1 MDATDDAPTD
11 VSSLPLL
18 IDPSDA
24 LLAAS
29 RLEAACP
36 AGRRHSAILGR
47 LVNAAEA
54 ERLDRQRD
62 DDLRRHATVGGARPG
77 DSAAGPSRDDSTC
90 GMRRRA
96 PVFDWDH
103 DDGKVIASH

>member
-1 MDATDDAPTD
+1 MEATDDIPTD

-18 IDPSDA
+18 IDPSGA
-24 LLAAS
+24 LLAAR

-62 DDLRRHATVGGARPG
+62 DDLRRHARVCGSRP
-77 DSAAGPSRDDSTC
+77 DESVAGLNRHESVCER
-90 GMRRRA
+90 RRRA

-103 DDGKVIASH
+103 EGGEAVVAR